1 MHIKQVIVEGFK
13 TYREQT
19 VVDFDNGLNCI
30 VGANG
35 SGKSNLFHAIRFVLS
50 DVFGTIRAEERQRLL
65 HEGAGHAVMSAYVEI
80 VFDNAD
86 GRLPVEREEVR
97 LRRNIGLKKD
107 EYYLDKK
114 HVTKAEVI
122 NLLESAGFSR
132 TNPYYVVQQ
141 GKIMKMATM
150 QDEERLD
157 LLKEIGGTSVY
168 EEKRKESLKVM
179 DETKSRRD
187 QIQETV
193 EFIESRLSELDAE
206 KEELQK
212 YTDLDKMRRSLEYTI
227 YEQDLS
233 ETRGKLDAIEQERSV
248 ANDASRASDEQMNM
262 VQENLR
268 TYEKE
273 SKDSSRAA
281 TQLKKELNV
290 AEEELRGLVAK
301 RTTAELDVKDLRE
314 TIAAGE
320 DALKGIAGQK
330 TDVEKA
336 TKETQKKIDDVKA
349 KYNAEVAIEEE
360 KDREIAEVERRTQSL
375 YQKQGRSDRF
385 KTKAERDAWLN
396 SQIKDASKT
405 KKQKMKEIETL
416 ETDLKEI
423 RATQSS
429 DDKDRSTMEA
439 DLITEEEKLAD
450 YEQQYQA
457 AMQERNAAQN
467 ERKDLQRKDNEIDD
481 SLASVEEEAKKRDK
495 QLEFSMPRDLQR
507 GMAAVQRIVREH
519 NIEGVHGPLIE
530 LMETDE
536 RFHNAIEASAG
547 NQLFHIVIDHDDVGS
562 RIIEYLNKEKGGR
575 VTFLPLNR
583 MMAPNVTYPDDND
596 SFPLLSKLKYDNKFD
611 LAFKQIFARVLIC
624 RSMDTAVKMA
634 SSTQLNCVTMDG
646 DTVSNKGS
654 MTGGYQDAN
663 RSRIAAMRALRELN
677 VNRDE
682 MKSTSSEVKKT
693 LQAAE
698 QKMSAVL
705 GEISRL
711 EANRRH
717 SAQRVD
723 RLKNE
728 LKYFGDTGARAS
740 SLLEQTE
747 KSIAAMREHVKQ
759 LDAHIEDLNA
769 EVGSSLDSK
778 LSDAEVRELDE
789 LTTRAN
795 ALGQEKVVIAARRLE
810 VYTELK
816 ALQTVMDTNL
826 VRRAKHIA
834 VTSGEVDMNSLRAE
848 LAKLEGAL
856 KSVQNDEAIAR
867 KGYDSIADKF
877 RKAST
882 SLETARAEIE
892 KLRNAQDSMRL
903 SVSEREQLMEKLM
916 SKSSTLSQKREG
928 LQKKIREL
936 GSLPADAFDRFR
948 GESAVALHKSLTK
961 TNAALAKLGHVNKKA
976 LDQYQ
981 QFTEQRE
988 ELEKRRAEITKAYE
1002 KIAELIDHLDYKKDE
1017 AIERTFKQVSMNFKD
1032 VFHRLVPNGRGEL
1045 VMQRKRA
1052 ADRDPE
1058 AEGEAVAAG
1067 PVTFSEKYSGVKIK
1081 VSFGQ
1086 GETMQMKQLSGGQ
1099 KTVVA
1104 VALIFAIQRCDPM
1117 PFYLFDEI
1125 DAALDPQ
1132 YRTAV
1137 AAMVKTQ
1144 ANSGTQFIA
1153 TTFRPEIVKE
1163 AGCIQGVSHSHKV
1176 STVQRVPLEE
1186 ALNFVGEDMPEQ
1198 AGTQPGTPELQT

>member
-19 VVDFDNGLNCI
+19 TVDFDNGLNCI

-114 HVTKAEVI
+114 HVTRAEVI

-179 DETKSRRD
+179 EETKSRRD

-212 YTDLDKMRRSLEYTI
+212 YINLDKMRRSLEYTI

-233 ETRGKLDAIEQERSV
+233 DTRSKQDAIEQDRSS
-248 ANDASRASDEQMNM
+248 ANDASRADDAQMNTLL
-262 VQENLR
+262 ENLR
-268 TYEKE
+268 THEKE
-273 SKDSSRAA
+273 SKDSVRAA

-314 TIAAGE
+314 TIKSGE
-320 DALKGIAGQK
+320 EALEGIASQK
-330 TDVEKA
+330 MDVEKA
-336 TKETQKKIDDVKA
+336 TKETQKEIDSVKA
-349 KYNAEVAIEEE
+349 RYNAEVSVEED

-385 KTKAERDAWLN
+385 KTKAERDAWLTN
-396 SQIKDASKT
+396 QIKEATKT
-405 KKQKMKEIETL
+405 KKQKVKEIETL
-416 ETDLKEI
+416 ENDLKAI
-423 RATQSS
+423 RATQTN
-429 DDKDRSTMEA
+429 DEQDRSMMEA
-439 DLITEEEKLAD
+439 DLVAEEEKLAD
-450 YEQQYQA
+450 YEQQFQA
-457 AMQERNAAQN
+457 AMKERNATQN
-467 ERKDLQRKDNEIDD
+467 ERKELQRKDNEIDN

-507 GMAAVQRIVREH
+507 GMAAVQRIVKEH
-519 NIEGVHGPLIE
+519 NIDGVHGPLIE

-547 NQLFHIVIDHDDVGS
+547 NQLFHIVIDHDDIGS

-583 MMAPNVTYPDDND
+583 MVVPSVTYPEDSD
-596 SFPLLSKLKYDNKFD
+596 SFPLLSKLQYDQKFD

-634 SSTQLNCVTMDG
+634 SATQLNCVTMDG

-654 MTGGYQDAN
+654 MTGGYQDSN

-677 VNRDE
+677 INRDE
-682 MKSTSSEVKKT
+682 MKSTSAKVKNT

-705 GEISRL
+705 GEISQL
-711 EANRRH
+711 ESNRRH

-728 LKYFGDTGARAS
+728 LKYYVDTGARAT
-740 SLLEQTE
+740 SLFEQTE
-747 KSIAAMREHVKQ
+747 KSIAAMREHIKP
-759 LDAHIEDLNA
+759 LDAHIADLNA
-769 EVGSSLDSK
+769 EIGSSLDSK
-778 LSDAEVRELDE
+778 LSSAEMQELE
-789 LTTRAN
+789 QLTTRAN
-795 ALGQEKVVIAARRLE
+795 ALKQEKVIIAARRLE
-810 VYTELK
+810 VYTELS

-826 VRRAKHIA
+826 NRRAKNIA
-834 VTSGEVDMNSLRAE
+834 VTSGEVDINSLRTE

-856 KSVQNDEAIAR
+856 KSVQNDESIAR
-867 KGYDSIADKF
+867 KGYDAIAQKL
-877 RKAST
+877 RTANASLDASRT
-882 SLETARAEIE
+882 EIE
-892 KLRNAQDSMRL
+892 KLRNFQDSMKT
-903 SVSEREQLMEKLM
+903 SVSEREKLMETLM
-916 SKSSTLSQKREG
+916 SKSSTLSQKREA

-936 GSLPADAFDRFR
+936 GSLPSDAFDRYR
-948 GESAVALHKSLTK
+948 GESAAALHKSLTK
-961 TNAALAKLGHVNKKA
+961 TNAELAKLGHVNKKA

-1002 KIAELIDHLDYKKDE
+1002 KISELIDHLDYKKDE

-1052 ADRDPE
+1052 ADRDAD
-1058 AEGEAVAAG
+1058 AEGEMNDAA

-1081 VSFGQ
+1081 VTFGQ

-1137 AAMVKTQ
+1137 AAMVKAQ

-1186 ALNFVGEDMPEQ
+1186 ALNFVGDDMAEEAEP
-1198 AGTQPGTPELQT
+1198 APGTPDN